1 MPNLPQSGIE
11 LVAQGASAYIAD
23 VNKAAHA
30 TDSFTNN
37 LSGSANRA
45 SAFGEVVTGALRR
58 VGEVAL
64 DALGMA
70 AKAAGQF
77 LADSVTSAADVEQTL
92 NVLGATSGATAA
104 QLEEVRD
111 VAIKLGG
118 DLDLPNAS
126 AQDAAEAMLELSKA
140 GFTVQESMAAAKGTL
155 QLAAAAQIEAGEA
168 AAITAQAINS
178 FGLEAS
184 DAAHV
189 ADLLAGGANA
199 SSASMTDL
207 AQGLQQGGFAFDAA
221 GQDIDQL
228 VVSLAALTNV
238 GLTGSDAGTALKNA
252 MMRLMNPTDKA
263 AKLMNRLGI
272 DAYDATGK
280 MKPWPEVLEN
290 IRKAT
295 KGMTDEQRNAAL
307 GTIFLSDGMKAMIPL
322 LDMSA
327 AEYEALTASVS
338 KAGSAQTVAGAQTQ
352 GFNGAIAGLQ
362 SQMETLQLII
372 GTKVLPLLT
381 PLIQQFSAVAGAFG
395 EVTMAA
401 IDAGLGST
409 EFLES
414 LGLLDQKL
422 GLLPGT
428 LAGVYVAIETLAM
441 TAQTVGQAIMTGDF
455 MTVWDTLAPM
465 AQQGINSMLE
475 MLVPI
480 AASIVEKTQAWAAA
494 LGQWIIDAMPGM
506 GSNLA
511 AFAQDLYSQVGAALP
526 PLVAQLATWGAE
538 FVAWLTEAA
547 PIFLEELGHYTADML
562 GYLQDNLPAI
572 MAQLA
577 KWGGEFVLWLLNAI
591 PPLIAAAGDLLGKV
605 LTWLIASL
613 PGLGANLKKW
623 GEAFVQWIVDAWPGM
638 LKAFNDL
645 DVKFTGWLRGLAERA
660 TADGSVG
667 KAIIDG
673 MVNGINS
680 AISSLTAAA
689 ANAAK
694 SALDAAKKALGI
706 SSPSQVFKME
716 VGYNMS
722 AGIAEGV
729 TAGQGLINKALASV
743 TAPIARPSMGS
754 SSSTV
759 NNSRT
764 VNYSP
769 TYGGAT
775 KGSPTLDL
783 AIARSLAV

>member
-23 VNKAAHA
+23 VNKAARA
-30 TDSFTNN
+30 TDDFTKN
-37 LSGSANRA
+37 LSSSGNRA

-252 MMRLMNPTDKA
+252 MMRLMNPTEKA
-263 AKLMNRLGI
+263 AKLMNKLGI
-272 DAYDATGK
+272 EAYDANGK

-327 AEYEALTASVS
+327 ADYAKLQREVT
-338 KAGSAQTVAGAQTQ
+338 KTGSAQTVAGAQTK
-352 GFNGAIAGLQ
+352 GFNGAIAGLH

-372 GTKVLPLLT
+372 GTKVLPALT
-381 PLIQQFSAVAGAFG
+381 PLIKAFSEAVGWVATFTSRFIDLLPAIQSSSNPLRLFFQLVKNSVPEAWQPAVA
-395 EVTMAA
+395 A
-401 IDAGLGST
+401 IQS
-409 EFLES
+409 FLQTA
-414 LGLLDQKL
+414 LD
-422 GLLPGT
+422 
-428 LAGVYVAIETLAM
+428 
-441 TAQTVGQAIMTGDF
+441 VGKAIMSGDLVK
-455 MTVWDTLAPM
+455 VWQILAPLVQQGIDSMLATLAP
-465 AQQGINSMLE
+465 
-475 MLVPI
+475 V
-480 AASIVEKTQAWAAA
+480 AASIVEKTQTWVAA

-511 AFAQDLYSQVGAALP
+511 AFAQDLYSQIGAALP
-526 PLVAQLATWGAE
+526 PLVAKLATWGAE
-538 FVAWLTEAA
+538 FIAWLTKAA
-547 PIFLEELGHYTADML
+547 PIFLEELGHYIADML
-562 GYLQDNLPAI
+562 GYLQANLPAI
-572 MAQLA
+572 VSQLA
-577 KWGGEFVLWLLNAI
+577 KWGAQFVMWLLNAI
-591 PPLIAAAGDLLGKV
+591 PPLIAAAGVLLGKV
-605 LTWLIASL
+605 LTWIIASL
-613 PGLGANLKKW
+613 PGLGANLLKW
-623 GEAFVQWIVDAWPGM
+623 GQAFIQWIIDVWPGM
-638 LKAFNDL
+638 LAAFNDL
-645 DVKFTGWLRGLAERA
+645 DRKFTGW
-660 TADGSVG
+660 
-667 KAIIDG
+667 
-673 MVNGINS
+673 IND
-680 AISSLTAAA
+680 L
-689 ANAAK
+689 AAK
-694 SALDAAKKALGI
+694 
-706 SSPSQVFKME
+706 
-716 VGYNMS
+716 
-722 AGIAEGV
+722 
-729 TAGQGLINKALASV
+729 
-743 TAPIARPSMGS
+743 ARG
-754 SSSTV
+754 
-759 NNSRT
+759 
-764 VNYSP
+764 
-769 TYGGAT
+769 
-775 KGSPTLDL
+775 
-783 AIARSLAV
+783 

>member
-1 MPNLPQSGIE
+1 MPNLPQHGIE

-23 VNKAAHA
+23 VNKAARA
-30 TDSFTNN
+30 TDDFTNN
-37 LSGSANRA
+37 LSSSGNRA
-45 SAFGEVVTGALRR
+45 NAFGEVVTGALRR

-155 QLAAAAQIEAGEA
+155 QLAAAAQIDAGEA

-252 MMRLMNPTDKA
+252 MMRLMNPTDEA
-263 AKLMNRLGI
+263 AKLMNQLGI
-272 DAYDATGK
+272 EAYDAQGN
-280 MKPWPEVLEN
+280 MKPWPEVLET
-290 IRKAT
+290 IRAAT
-295 KGMTDEQRNAAL
+295 AGMTQEQRNAAL

-327 AEYEALTASVS
+327 AEYEALTANVT

-362 SQMETLQLII
+362 SQLETLQLII

-381 PLIQQFSAVAGAFG
+381 PLIAQFSAGVSVVAEWANTIFSAADPVAALSDQFPILG
-395 EVTMAA
+395 EA
-401 IDAGLGST
+401 IDVAMEAFDAISGFVADVMPTIMGIVKSVLTIMSALWKQHGAQWTQQAKSVFAIIQGVIKVVMGVIQGILAIALGLITGDWSTAMNQIRSANEMIWNGIRDTLMGILDNIASYFGTTADAIVDGWANGLAGLASAT
-409 EFLES
+409 SSAVDDALS
-414 LGLLDQKL
+414 V
-422 GLLPGT
+422 
-428 LAGVYVAIETLAM
+428 LAGVATQATAIGRGIIE
-441 TAQTVGQAIMTGDF
+441 GIIS
-455 MTVWDTLAPM
+455 
-465 AQQGINSMLE
+465 GIN
-475 MLVPI
+475 
-480 AASIVEKTQAWAAA
+480 
-494 LGQWIIDAMPGM
+494 
-506 GSNLA
+506 
-511 AFAQDLYSQVGAALP
+511 GAIG
-526 PLVAQLATWGAE
+526 PLV
-538 FVAWLTEAA
+538 
-547 PIFLEELGHYTADML
+547 
-562 GYLQDNLPAI
+562 
-572 MAQLA
+572 
-577 KWGGEFVLWLLNAI
+577 
-591 PPLIAAAGDLLGKV
+591 
-605 LTWLIASL
+605 
-613 PGLGANLKKW
+613 
-623 GEAFVQWIVDAWPGM
+623 
-638 LKAFNDL
+638 
-645 DVKFTGWLRGLAERA
+645 
-660 TADGSVG
+660 
-667 KAIIDG
+667 
-673 MVNGINS
+673 
-680 AISSLTAAA
+680 AAA
-689 ANAAK
+689 ANAAAT
-694 SALDAAKKALGI
+694 ALDAAKKALGI
-706 SSPSQVFKME
+706 SSPSKVFKME

-729 TAGQGLINKALASV
+729 TAGQGLINKSLASV

-754 SSSTV
+754 SSNTV